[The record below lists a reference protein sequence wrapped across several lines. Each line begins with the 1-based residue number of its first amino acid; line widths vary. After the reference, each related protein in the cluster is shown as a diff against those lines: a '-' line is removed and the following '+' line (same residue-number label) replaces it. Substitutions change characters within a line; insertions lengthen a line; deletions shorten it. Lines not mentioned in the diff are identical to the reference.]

1 MNYTGDWMRQGECAG
16 AAANKTNSVRVDKT
30 FFPQRG
36 RPSNNPPHREYCTPC
51 PVRMECLK
59 YAVVHELD
67 GVWGNTTRSQR
78 DLLPQVW
85 VMQLVQE
92 AIVEGWYEPYLP
104 PEDQVLDGNLDL
116 TLQMM
121 QLDGEQYLDAPVEA
135 LTAEDFDF
143 EFEWVEYQQKMIQI
157 VESFDTLLG
166 E

>member
-1 MNYTGDWMRQGECAG
+1 MNYTGDWMREG
-16 AAANKTNSVRVDKT
+16 ACSGTATNKSNSVRIDKT

-36 RPSNNPPHREYCTPC
+36 RPSNDPAYRAYCKPC
-51 PVRMECLK
+51 PVTMQCLK
-59 YAVVHELD
+59 YAIAHDLD
-67 GVWGNTTRSQR
+67 GVWGNTTKSQR
-78 DLLPQVW
+78 QILPDVF
-85 VMQLVQE
+85 VMQVVQE
-92 AIVEGWYEPYLP
+92 AIVEGWYEPYVP
-104 PEDQVLDGNLDL
+104 PEDQELEPHLAL